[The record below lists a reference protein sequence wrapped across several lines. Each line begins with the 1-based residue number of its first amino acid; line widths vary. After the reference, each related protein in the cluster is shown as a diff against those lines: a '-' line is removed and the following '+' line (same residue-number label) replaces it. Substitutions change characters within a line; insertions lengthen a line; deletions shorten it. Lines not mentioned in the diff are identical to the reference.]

1 MRHSTCFKLR
11 CNGYG
16 VGNPTLMSRERRN
29 SPFGES
35 VGLIIHLREV
45 SMVDILLELGTLLF
59 AGVGIAMG
67 ISMVLVEYSESD
79 KDNE

>member
-1 MRHSTCFKLR
+1 
-11 CNGYG
+11 
-16 VGNPTLMSRERRN
+16 MSRERRN

>member
-1 MRHSTCFKLR
+1 
-11 CNGYG
+11 
-16 VGNPTLMSRERRN
+16 
-29 SPFGES
+29 
-35 VGLIIHLREV
+35 
-45 SMVDILLELGTLLF
+45 MVDILLELGTLLF

>member
-1 MRHSTCFKLR
+1 
-11 CNGYG
+11 
-16 VGNPTLMSRERRN
+16 MSRERRN

-35 VGLIIHLREV
+35 VGLIIHLREI